1 MQKAKGSSRVKSHES
16 PDTLSLISSMKA
28 SDFRIPADGVRAPM
42 QDVRIL
48 IVDDVAENRDVLTQ
62 TLEPEGYRI
71 SAAPSGEVALKI
83 IEKVA
88 PDLILLDLLM
98 PGINGMEVCRR
109 LKRQPA
115 TAEIPIIFITA
126 NSDTE
131 TVVECFEVGA
141 VDFVSKPFK
150 AKEVLRRAETHLR
163 LYRMARELNRQ
174 NRELVVLNEQY
185 RAEISRR
192 QHAEQN
198 LATVVEGDPNT
209 FHVAGTLRHD
219 ARCYVERQADRSLF
233 DGLSR
238 GELCYVLTSRQMGKS
253 SLMART
259 SNRLARNGVRVAT
272 VDLTALGQNLTV
284 EQWYDGL
291 LSRVGRRV
299 GLEDA
304 LDDYWLGHERL
315 NPVQRF
321 FAAIREVVLVQRS
334 EPIVIFIDELDVVR
348 SLPFSTDEFF
358 GAIRECYNR
367 RSEDPEFQR
376 LTFCLLGV
384 ATPADLIEDSA
395 MTPFNLGRRIPL
407 QDFQLED
414 AAPLRQGLESAGYS
428 PLWAASSLER
438 VFHWTAGHPYLTQ
451 RICRALADSVDVN
464 ASSHQ
469 PASEAVDEICQQLF
483 LSSRA
488 MERDD
493 NLIFARERFLGS
505 GAYLDRFLDLYEI
518 IATDGVVADDET
530 NDVIN
535 QLHLTGIVRC
545 EEDSLRVRNRIYGS
559 VFNAAWVDAKRRSL
573 GTTVVEA

>member
-1 MQKAKGSSRVKSHES
+1 MKTSDVRASSDR
-16 PDTLSLISSMKA
+16 A
-28 SDFRIPADGVRAPM
+28 RAPM

-71 SAAPSGEVALKI
+71 SAAPDGEVALKI

-109 LKRQPA
+109 LKSQPA

-150 AKEVLRRAETHLR
+150 AKEVLRRAETRLR

-192 QHAEQN
+192 QHAEQS

-219 ARCYVERQADRSLF
+219 ALCYVERQADRSLF

-259 SNRLARNGVRVAT
+259 SNRLAQKGVRVAT

-291 LSRVGRRV
+291 LSRIGRRL

-321 FAAIREVVLVQRS
+321 FSAIREIVLVQRS
-334 EPIVIFIDELDVVR
+334 ESIVIFVDELDVVR

-358 GAIRECYNR
+358 LAIRECYNR

-376 LTFCLLGV
+376 LSFCLLGV
-384 ATPADLIEDSA
+384 GTPSDLIDDSA

-407 QDFQLED
+407 EDFHLED
-414 AAPLRQGLESAGYS
+414 AAPLRQGLELAGYTPAWS
-428 PLWAASSLER
+428 ASALER
-438 VFHWTAGHPYLTQ
+438 VFYWASGHPYLTQ
-451 RICRALADSVDVN
+451 RLCRALAESTELKGISNRRASDV
-464 ASSHQ
+464 
-469 PASEAVDEICQQLF
+469 VDEICQQLF

-488 MERDD
+488 SERDD
-493 NLIFARERFLGS
+493 NLIFARERFLSSGS
-505 GAYLDRFLDLYEI
+505 YLGGFLDLYET
-518 IATDGVVADDET
+518 IASDGFVADDET

-535 QLHLTGIVRC
+535 QLYLTGMVRC
-545 EEDSLRVRNRIYGS
+545 VEDSLQVRNRIYES
-559 VFNAAWVDAKRRSL
+559 VFNADWVRTKRSSL
-573 GTTVVEA
+573 GIGAVEA